1 MSARRDRANIAIAKD
16 LADKLAETAE
26 RLGMTQ
32 FALANEMVGLG
43 LDLLEM
49 GYSLGQIRELVRF
62 YKLMTELEIVPVP
75 GRLLDRII
83 AEEVKID
90 RGAAMSVWCEAGKML
105 ASYIRAVFGD
115 LKNVVSFV
123 PYLAKIVP
131 SKRFEVKVDDN
142 RVVMDVIG
150 LGYSIEA
157 VEVNAEAARCL
168 FSEFGYVVRDVVKGP
183 GILHMEAV
191 RG

>member
-1 MSARRDRANIAIAKD
+1 MSVRRDRANIAIAKD
-16 LADKLAETAE
+16 LADRLAETAE

-32 FALANEMVGLG
+32 FALANEMVSLG
-43 LDLLEM
+43 LDLLGM
-49 GYSLGQIRELVRF
+49 GYSLGQVRELVRF

-83 AEEVKID
+83 AEEMKIS
-90 RGAAMSVWCEAGKML
+90 RETAMAVWCDAGKML

-115 LKNVVSFV
+115 IRNVVSFV

-131 SKRFEVKVDDN
+131 SKRFEVKVEGDK
-142 RVVMDVIG
+142 VVVDVIG
-150 LGYSIEA
+150 LGYSVEA

-168 FSEFGYVVRDVVKGP
+168 LSEFGYRVEGVVKGP

-191 RG
+191 RA